1 MDNEPQWDI
10 YKEVRPSS
18 TVSSEARVQKLVQV
32 FQQNLINPFDISLN
46 KDELCNLSFGCPV
59 SKDVCDKI
67 LAILPNGKDAHK
79 KFVTERLE
87 STKTKFHD
95 SLKRIKISLFSDS
108 SKKVEIHS
116 KGKPKIIETNRDI
129 LGKLLATSAKHERV
143 IDLKKALGYPL
154 TPVPLSLSNAD
165 GTIQKTQKSE
175 LMKILIQ
182 NSSTDYM
189 DVNNIIPGKEYV
201 VAYNVDL
208 MALVQTFTSF
218 PETFEEL
225 ALKIVA
231 AIPKEYKRVDIV
243 ADSYQKSI
251 KTYERDRQGTA
262 PILIVKSA
270 HSRLPADFKRFLS
283 NGQNKIRMI
292 ELALEIL
299 KTRKDQILNN
309 MKSEEV
315 FFSTYNECLHV
326 TKDDVLVI
334 PELCSN
340 QEEAD
345 TKVILHAKHAIEANE
360 KGMIII
366 HSHSGDID
374 IAVIAL

>member
-1 MDNEPQWDI
+1 M
-10 YKEVRPSS
+10 
-18 TVSSEARVQKLVQV
+18 
-32 FQQNLINPFDISLN
+32 
-46 KDELCNLSFGCPV
+46 
-59 SKDVCDKI
+59 
-67 LAILPNGKDAHK
+67 
-79 KFVTERLE
+79 
-87 STKTKFHD
+87 
-95 SLKRIKISLFSDS
+95 
-108 SKKVEIHS
+108 
-116 KGKPKIIETNRDI
+116 
-129 LGKLLATSAKHERV
+129 
-143 IDLKKALGYPL
+143 KKALEYPL
-154 TPVPLSLSNAD
+154 TPVPLSLANAD
-165 GTIQKTQKSE
+165 GTTRKTQKSE

-201 VAYNVDL
+201 VAYIADL
-208 MALVQTFTSF
+208 LALVQTFTSF

-225 ALKIVA
+225 ALKIFA

-243 ADSYQKSI
+243 AGSYLKSI
-251 KTYERDRQGTA
+251 KTYERDRRGTA
-262 PILIVKSA
+262 PILIVKSV

-283 NGQNKIRMI
+283 NGQNKTRMI
-292 ELALEIL
+292 ELTLEIL
-299 KTRKDQILNN
+299 KTRKEQILNN
-309 MKSEEV
+309 MKSKEV

-366 HSHSGDID
+366 CSHSGDTD
-374 IAVIAL
+374 IAVIALSHFIQNADRVILDSNTGKQRKAFRLDQIDMTKEQKTSLIGFHAFTGS